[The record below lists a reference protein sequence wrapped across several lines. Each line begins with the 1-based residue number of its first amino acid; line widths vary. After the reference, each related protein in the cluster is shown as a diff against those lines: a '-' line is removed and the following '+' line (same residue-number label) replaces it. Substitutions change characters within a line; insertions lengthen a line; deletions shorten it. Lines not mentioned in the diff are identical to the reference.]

1 MTDLERWLARR
12 AEEDARLYERYGK
25 SLEKAH
31 KGEFVA
37 ISADGQTILGSDDNE
52 VFRSA
57 IEAFGSGNF
66 GLFRIGYPAL
76 EKWLSLTR

>member
-1 MTDLERWLARR
+1 MTDLELWLARR

-25 SLEKAH
+25 HLEKAH

-37 ISADGQTILGSDDNE
+37 IGSDGQTILGSDDNE
-52 VFRSA
+52 VFQSA

-76 EKWLSLTR
+76 EKWRSHTK

>member
-25 SLEKAH
+25 PLDQAH

-37 ISADGQTILGSDDNE
+37 ISSDGQTILGSDDNE
-52 VFRSA
+52 VFQSA
-57 IEAFGSGNF
+57 IQTFGSGSF
-66 GLFRIGYPAL
+66 GLFRIGHPAL
-76 EKWLSLTR
+76 EKWLSLTK